1 MDNVVRLATGKPVVV
16 AIDMGYG
23 HLRPATP
30 LAESFGVPLHH
41 MDRPPLG
48 DARDVRFWERV
59 RKLYEPLTRASQL
72 PLVGGPARA
81 LLDRITAIP
90 ALHPYRDLSEGN
102 AGTRTLVRM
111 AKRGLGEKLA
121 SYLEVT
127 QAPLLTTFYAP
138 AVLAEL
144 HGRDKL
150 FCVVTDSDVN
160 RVWAPADPATSGI
173 VYFAPAERTARRLE
187 SYGVRREQIRVTGF
201 PLPHELLGGRELPA
215 LKRNLAA
222 RLGRLDPRGA
232 FLGAHGATVERA
244 LGPLTAD
251 EDGAS
256 PGPGSRGALAVS
268 TAASG
273 ASSVVIPPE
282 RAALPLLTFAVGG
295 AGAQVGIV
303 RQLLPS
309 LALAVRAGRWN
320 IALVAGRRPEVAE
333 KLRGF
338 LRAVGLDGHPGA
350 TLLEAPDVETY
361 LTGFNALLA
370 RTDVLWTKPS
380 EMTFFAALGL
390 PLVLAPPVGVHELA
404 NERWA
409 VERGAGLVQ
418 NEPEEA
424 AQWLSLWLDDGVLAA
439 AAWAGFCNLPH
450 RGLYRIVDEV
460 AQACGGG
467 VARRNAAQ

>member
-1 MDNVVRLATGKPVVV
+1 MRSTQGADNVVRLSTGKPAVV

-30 LAESFGVPLHH
+30 LAESFGVPLQH

-48 DARDVRFWERV
+48 DARDARFWERV
-59 RKLYEPLTRASQL
+59 RDLYEPLTRASQL
-72 PLVGGPARA
+72 PLVGRPARA

-90 ALHPYRDLSEGN
+90 PLHPYRDLSAGN
-102 AGTRTLVRM
+102 SGTSTLVRM
-111 AKRGLGEKLA
+111 AKRGLGETLA
-121 SYLEVT
+121 AHLET
-127 QAPLLTTFYAP
+127 TGAPLLTTFYAP
-138 AVLAEL
+138 AVLSEL

-160 RVWAPADPATSGI
+160 RVWAPADPGKSGI
-173 VYFAPAERTARRLE
+173 VYFAPTERTARRLE
-187 SYGVRREQIRVTGF
+187 SYGVRRERIRVTGF
-201 PLPHELLGGRELPA
+201 PLPHELLGGRELSA
-215 LKRNLAA
+215 LKRNLAS
-222 RLGRLDPRGA
+222 RLCRLDPGGSFRR
-232 FLGAHGATVERA
+232 AHGATLERA
-244 LGPLTAD
+244 LGPLSS
-251 EDGAS
+251 EDG
-256 PGPGSRGALAVS
+256 G
-268 TAASG
+268 
-273 ASSVVIPPE
+273 E
-282 RAALPLLTFAVGG
+282 WAALPLLTFAVGG

-303 RQLLPS
+303 EELLPS
-309 LALAVRAGRWN
+309 VARAVRAGRWN
-320 IALVAGRRPEVAE
+320 VALVAGRRPEVAE

-338 LRAVGLDGHPGA
+338 LRAAGLDGHPGA
-350 TLLEAPDVETY
+350 SLLEAPDVESY
-361 LTGFNALLA
+361 LTRFNALLA

-418 NEPEEA
+418 NEPEQA
-424 AQWLSLWLDDGVLAA
+424 AEWLSLWLDDGVLAA

-460 AQACGGG
+460 AQACDGSSG
-467 VARRNAAQ
+467 RRTAGAQ

>member
-1 MDNVVRLATGKPVVV
+1 MRSPQGADNVVRLATGKPVVV

-23 HLRPATP
+23 HLRPAMP

-48 DARDVRFWERV
+48 DARDVPFWDRV
-59 RKLYEPLTRASQL
+59 RTLYEPLTRASQL

-90 ALHPYRDLSEGN
+90 PLHPSRDLSAGN
-102 AGTRTLVRM
+102 SGTQTLVRM
-111 AKRGLGEKLA
+111 AKRGLGETLA
-121 SYLEVT
+121 SYLET
-127 QAPLLTTFYAP
+127 TGAPLLTTFYAP

-150 FCVVTDSDVN
+150 FCVVTDTDVN
-160 RVWAPADPATSGI
+160 RVWAPAEPGKSGI
-173 VYFAPAERTARRLE
+173 VYFAPTERTARRLE
-187 SYGVRREQIRVTGF
+187 AYGVLRERIRVSGF

-222 RLGRLDPRGA
+222 RLGRLDPTGA
-232 FLGAHGATVERA
+232 FRSAHGATVERA
-244 LGPLTAD
+244 LGPLPAD
-251 EDGAS
+251 EGGAS
-256 PGPGSRGALAVS
+256 
-268 TAASG
+268 
-273 ASSVVIPPE
+273 E

-303 RQLLPS
+303 RRLLPS
-309 LALAVRAGRWN
+309 LAHAVRAGRWN
-320 IALVAGRRPEVAE
+320 IALVAGRRPEVAK

-338 LRAVGLDGHPGA
+338 LRAVGLEGHPGA
-350 TLLEAPDVETY
+350 TLLEAPDIESY
-361 LTGFNALLA
+361 LTQFNALLA

-418 NEPEEA
+418 NEPQQA
-424 AQWLSLWLDDGVLAA
+424 AEWLSLWLDDGVLAA
-439 AAWAGFCNLPH
+439 AAWAGYCNLPH

-460 AQACGGG
+460 ARACDGS
-467 VARRNAAQ
+467 VAPGPRAPGNEVAQ